1 MQSSRG
7 SVDRRTISAVVP
19 ARRAAL
25 VGVVATALIFSV
37 SLTGY
42 GWAPSAQPF
51 VRTFLPNWAR
61 DTSRPA
67 RGGQVDVSRAPG
79 PQSEVAIALDPSR
92 PQVLVA
98 GSNNFPGP
106 TMRAYGSTNG
116 GARWTSANGP
126 PLPAGSS
133 ACGAS
138 DPALAIDG

>member
-1 MQSSRG
+1 MLSSSG
-7 SVDRRTISAVVP
+7 SVDRRTISDVLP

-25 VGVVATALIFSV
+25 AGVVATALIFSL

-42 GWAPSAQPF
+42 GWTPRAQPS

-61 DTSRPA
+61 GTSRPA

-98 GSNNFPGP
+98 GSNNFPRP
-106 TMRAYGSTNG
+106 TLR
-116 GARWTSANGP
+116 
-126 PLPAGSS
+126 
-133 ACGAS
+133 ACG
-138 DPALAIDG
+138 PARRG